1 MNTLSSQSRQ
11 QERDKRILV
20 ILTGG
25 TIGSKIGSDAIN
37 VNPAAAYNL
46 INLYN
51 QSYGEDTDF
60 EVIQPLNVLSENMTP
75 IRWNNLLNALRE
87 IDFTQYSG
95 IVITHGSDTLSYSCA
110 LLGMLYGGAGL
121 PIGVVAANY
130 ALEDARSNGLRNFRG
145 AVSFIKNEGIP
156 GVYAFYEDNK
166 EVVQVYLATRLVEAD
181 CYADQFM
188 AYGGEPL
195 GYMKDDRFVRNEQP
209 YNPTVEQI
217 TCNRGRLDINVEFQ
231 NDVLLIRSYPGLNYS
246 FISLRENRKPKAV
259 LIALYHSATSC
270 VSEDGE
276 GEYSLVQF
284 AERCRNE
291 GIAVY
296 ASSFKSTDMKFYA
309 SIQTFLD
316 AGVVPMCNIS
326 TEAAY
331 MKLMIAYNQSDM
343 ANIKKCETDDITDES
358 VQKMLQENLFFEHLP
373 EQ

>member
-1 MNTLSSQSRQ
+1 MKKTSNDLQGGA
-11 QERDKRILV
+11 KRILV

-37 VNPAAAYNL
+37 VNPAAAYSL

-51 QSYGEDTDF
+51 QSYGEETDF

-75 IRWNNLLNALRE
+75 IQWNNLLNALRE
-87 IDFTQYSG
+87 IDFTKYRG

-110 LLGMLYGGAGL
+110 LLGMLYGCAGL
-121 PIGVVAANY
+121 PVGVVAANY
-130 ALEDARSNGLRNFRG
+130 ALEDVRSNGLRNFRG
-145 AVSFIKNEGIP
+145 AVSFIKNESIP

-166 EVVQVYLATRLVEAD
+166 GVVQVYLATRLVEAD
-181 CYADQFM
+181 CYADQFRS
-188 AYGGEPL
+188 YGGEPL
-195 GYMKDDRFVRNEQP
+195 GYMKNDRFVRNEQL

-217 TCNRGRLDINVEFQ
+217 TCNSSRIDINMEFQ
-231 NDVLLIRSYPGLNYS
+231 NDVLLLHSYPGLNYS
-246 FISLRENRKPKAV
+246 FINLPEDRKPKAV

-270 VSEDGE
+270 VSDDGN
-276 GEYSLVQF
+276 GVYSLAQF
-284 AERCRNE
+284 ARRCRNE

-316 AGVVPMCNIS
+316 EGVVPMCNIS

-331 MKLMIAYNQSDM
+331 MKLMIAYNQPDM
-343 ANIKKCETDDITDES
+343 VNIQKCDITDEA
-358 VQKMLQENLFFEHLP
+358 VQKILRENLFFEHLP